1 MKKIILSIM
10 KDFRKFNKAFLAVV
24 VLGIGFFLSCGNS
37 SPEEQAY
44 VGEALGTSY
53 HIKLFA
59 PENLNI
65 EKGLD
70 SIFEVVNNSMST
82 YQSDSDISRINSGDT
97 SIHVDENFRKVFNFS
112 EKIYQ
117 ESNGYFDPTVGNL
130 VNAYG
135 FGPGSQS
142 DGLIHTKIDSM
153 LQYVGFDKV
162 NLTSENKIVKQRP
175 EIYLDFNAIAKGY
188 TVDVIALFLDKKG
201 VQDYLIEIGGELVA
215 KGRNKA
221 KDQSWVVAIDNP
233 TQTEENR
240 TYQVA
245 LALKNRAMATSGN
258 YRKFRVDTLT
268 GQRYVHTINPI
279 TGMPEKSNLL
289 SASVLAENC
298 AVADAYATAFMAM
311 GLERSKEML
320 ERLENVDVYFIYA
333 EEDDQVKIF
342 ASEGFEKKK
351 KKNRVKS

>member
-10 KDFRKFNKAFLAVV
+10 KDCRKFNKAILAVAA
-24 VLGIGFFLSCGNS
+24 LGIGFFVSCGNPG
-37 SPEEQAY
+37 PEEQAY

-53 HIKLFA
+53 HIKLFG

-70 SIFEVVNNSMST
+70 SIFDVVNNSMST
-82 YQSDSDISRINSGDT
+82 YQSDSDISKINSGDT
-97 SIHVDENFRKVFNFS
+97 SIQVDENFRKVFNFS
-112 EKIYQ
+112 KKIYR

-142 DGLIHTKIDSM
+142 DGLTRTEIDSM

-162 NLTSENKIVKQRP
+162 NLTTENKIVKQRP

-201 VQDYLIEIGGELVA
+201 VQDYLIEVGGELVS

-221 KDQSWVVAIDNP
+221 KNQSWIVAIDNP
-233 TQTEENR
+233 MQTEENR
-240 TYQVA
+240 TYQAA
-245 LALKNRAMATSGN
+245 LALKDRAMATSGN

-268 GQRYVHTINPI
+268 GQRFVHTINPI

-289 SASVLAENC
+289 STSVLAENC
-298 AVADAYATAFMAM
+298 AVADAYATAFMALGM
-311 GLERSKEML
+311 EKSKAML

-333 EEDDQVKIF
+333 EENDKVKVF
-342 ASEGFEKKK
+342 ASEGFKKVL
-351 KKNRVKS
+351 VKE

>member
-10 KDFRKFNKAFLAVV
+10 KDCRKFNKAILAVA
-24 VLGIGFFLSCGNS
+24 VLGIGFFFSCENPG
-37 SPEEQAY
+37 PEEQAY

-53 HIKLFA
+53 HVKLFG

-65 EKGLD
+65 DKGLD

-97 SIHVDENFRKVFNFS
+97 SIRVDENFRKVFIFS
-112 EKIYQ
+112 EKIYR

-142 DGLIHTKIDSM
+142 DGLTRTEIDSM

-162 NLTSENKIVKQRP
+162 NLTAENKIVKQQA

-201 VQDYLIEIGGELVA
+201 VQDYL
-215 KGRNKA
+215 
-221 KDQSWVVAIDNP
+221 
-233 TQTEENR
+233 
-240 TYQVA
+240 
-245 LALKNRAMATSGN
+245 
-258 YRKFRVDTLT
+258 
-268 GQRYVHTINPI
+268 
-279 TGMPEKSNLL
+279 
-289 SASVLAENC
+289 
-298 AVADAYATAFMAM
+298 
-311 GLERSKEML
+311 
-320 ERLENVDVYFIYA
+320 
-333 EEDDQVKIF
+333 
-342 ASEGFEKKK
+342 
-351 KKNRVKS
+351 